1 MTDKVYEVS
10 VMLSAPELKQPNNG
24 YRLENIE
31 NIINQ
36 LLVPPYK
43 ATIEDDMK
51 SRLLMDGMLNFYLN
65 IAIPETL
72 PTKFR
77 SYFIV
82 GSFDLNEDIENQLE
96 IIGNLV
102 NTCLYGN
109 YTTQSNTNA
118 FEQIAILPD
127 VAVSFKKV

>member
-72 PTKFR
+72 PTKFL

-96 IIGNLV
+96 IVGNLV
-102 NTCLYGN
+102 NTCLYRN
-109 YTTQSNTNA
+109 YITQSNTNA

-127 VAVSFKKV
+127 VSVSFKKV

>member
-1 MTDKVYEVS
+1 MTDKVYVVS
-10 VMLSAPELKQPNNG
+10 VMLSARELKQPNNG

-72 PTKFR
+72 PTKFL

-96 IIGNLV
+96 IVGNLV
-102 NTCLYGN
+102 NTCLYGK
-109 YTTQSNTNA
+109 YITQSNTNA

-127 VAVSFKKV
+127 VSVSFKKV